1 MRPWLIGSLACL
13 WAGCA
18 SLVPPAQPLAGV
30 PNFRIVDRHLCRGG
44 QPDAAGL
51 IALARLGVRTV
62 VNLRLTL
69 EQSKEEEETVHAL
82 GLNYVTI
89 PMAPIGRPTKEAVN
103 RALAAIESA
112 RGPVFVHC
120 ERGSDRAGTV
130 VACYRIRDDGWTSE
144 QALAE
149 AKQDGML
156 AVEWGM
162 KQFVVDFGGGGG
174 RHAGALP
181 AAAVTP

>member
-1 MRPWLIGSLACL
+1 MVSVTCLGS
-13 WAGCA
+13 GCA
-18 SLVPPAQPLAGV
+18 TLVPSREPLAGV

-44 QPDAAGL
+44 QPNAAGL

-69 EQSKEEEETVHAL
+69 EQSKEEEETVRAL

-89 PMAPIGRPTKEAVN
+89 PMAPIGRPTHEAVE

-144 QALAE
+144 RALQE
-149 AKQDGML
+149 AKADGML
-156 AVEWGM
+156 GVEWGM
-162 KQFVVDFGGGGG
+162 KQFVVDFGGGDA
-174 RHAGALP
+174 RRAGLLP